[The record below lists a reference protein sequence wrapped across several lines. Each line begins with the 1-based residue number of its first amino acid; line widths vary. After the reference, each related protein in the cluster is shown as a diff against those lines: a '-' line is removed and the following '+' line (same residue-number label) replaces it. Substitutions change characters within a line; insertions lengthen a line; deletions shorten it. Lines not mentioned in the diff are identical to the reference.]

1 MKREA
6 VLNYI
11 KTEVKKKKDIV
22 PSERSLSERVYTL
35 SLIIRSEG
43 KKAEL

>member
-11 KTEVKKKKDIV
+11 KTEVKKKDIV

-35 SLIIRSEG
+35 
-43 KKAEL
+43 